1 MWVIWL
7 LAAMAAV
14 ALFWWVCT
22 PTQGCVAD
30 RRKTVTLAELWLRT
44 QEARD
49 LARSEVLRYKVQE
62 RIGEVMAHYPQHRCY
77 GGPVVDFKAF
87 WERLGPSAKARL
99 NKTLVHFNRKG
110 DELPLVKGIVHTD
123 NNIWGIGPKT
133 REAVRSL
140 YAEMQQERIEAA
152 KPAPVRVLKP
162 LRQKTSRDMLPLEK
176 GVRALVE
183 TASRPDVYDIWE
195 VLWNKR
201 EDRKVYRWY
210 ITCAL
215 ALHLVEGGA
224 KDTWDLFFAGKNT
237 YEGKSK
243 SRNGIKDTWKSLA
256 LTGEERTQMLE
267 YLLEYAQSKGLILT
281 LAEEMAIMQATS
293 PLNEHGQDHIVAVSE
308 KAAQVLEELGHT
320 VMFRAGDTRIIFG
333 QWPKEFV
340 FFGGKQV
347 PTSKALKG
355 KKYAKALVA
364 PANAYTEVNV
374 TAADCL
380 DQREFVEEAAIDGQV
395 LLAESVFK
403 AMLRDPRTRPSFKR
417 KLGKGPHVGRVFVGR
432 LFVPGLG
439 LIKGGFVVVPDS
451 WLYSQKLE
459 RQFAVAYSEVKTEV
473 TWTGEKALLLSM
485 SNVKKTKIATT
496 DLQNFLMSIP
506 LQDARSE
513 ALIRRVID
521 AQKHRRTNM
530 VQSWMDKIRQDKGVE
545 TEDATAQGLK
555 ELAIAEV
562 FAQTDIPVE
571 AVPSLY
577 AGLMSLAGDGHFD
590 PERFRL
596 HGELM
601 DGNQPKAWRYTAYLQ
616 PHPGRFV
623 LAFEQAHGK
632 LNISQDERDL
642 LESWSEL
649 APGEILSPKL
659 YEATEAWDDEDVY
672 VTRRPMTLT
681 SGVEAEIVGFD
692 TKWDIHWVRP
702 TPDVKNWLLDL
713 TEGADFDDAFEVNLG
728 PAGALMSL
736 WHERKA
742 KLVQLEQL
750 HTVKERV
757 MLFLDPTG
765 LRVYHGEDDDVVD
778 SWVNDAAKASYQAM
792 KVQFELGSGVGDHK
806 LWTQKTLLDDISAWT
821 GSAANAQMWAS
832 FILQGFGPQDELTR
846 ELAKLSTSLM
856 LSDVIDATNQA
867 NNVWEAAETMR
878 LLIAMT
884 VTMRNQIDED
894 GDVENIP
901 VPMASRAMWAM
912 KDRMFSTHV
921 GDTQWVK
928 VGHMNL
934 PAKEKTVTPRFTGEW
949 PMFDQIM
956 GYIAWFEARIKEDLS
971 RGQATGHMSR
981 MAGMATQDLI
991 SDKQLAN
998 VLHSLGRAQ
1007 RASIERSKL
1016 LMRTGADSESL
1027 QRWAKAPIDEMMIH
1041 ILKDEQL
1048 AYKVMLAKVTHWAK
1062 FDAQELKVSIDP
1074 KTQGVK
1080 LAGAG
1085 DRTALYGDIQG
1096 HNGLWR
1102 YFASWVKDKYLSG
1115 KKEADT
1121 VCLYR
1126 RGDTEELLATIAGDT
1141 LADLVSM
1148 GFKPVNGDD
1157 DNAGNINRVRTSLS
1171 RKDKAGSMAWYNQQ
1185 LERKVVSITPL
1196 HSARFD
1202 TWQLSVTLE

>member
-7 LAAMAAV
+7 LAAIAAV
-14 ALFWWVCT
+14 ALFWWVST

-62 RIGEVMAHYPQHRCY
+62 RIGEVMAHYPQHRCHS
-77 GGPVVDFKAF
+77 GPVVDFKAF
-87 WERLGPSAKARL
+87 WERLDNTIKGRLAR
-99 NKTLVHFNRKG
+99 TLAHFKREG
-110 DELPLVKGIVHTD
+110 DELKLVKGIVHTD
-123 NNIWGIGPKT
+123 NLIWGIGPKT

-140 YAEMQQERIEAA
+140 YATMQQERIEAQ
-152 KPAPVRVLKP
+152 KPAPVKVLKP
-162 LRQKTSRDMLPLEK
+162 LRQKTSSDMLPLEK
-176 GVRALVE
+176 GVRSLVE
-183 TASRPDVYDIWE
+183 VASRPEVYDIWE
-195 VLWNKR
+195 VLWSKR
-201 EDRKVYRWY
+201 DDRKVYRWY

-224 KDTWDLFFAGKNT
+224 KDTWDLFFTGKNT
-237 YEGKSK
+237 YEGKSR
-243 SRNGIKDTWKSLA
+243 SRNGIRDNWKDLA
-256 LTGEERTQMLE
+256 LTNEERTQMLE
-267 YLLEYAQSKGLILT
+267 YLLEYAQSKGLVLT
-281 LAEEMAIMQATS
+281 LAEEMAIMQATC
-293 PLNEHGQDHIVAVSE
+293 PLNEHGKDHIVAVSE
-308 KAAQVLEELGHT
+308 KAAQILEALGHSI
-320 VMFRAGDTRIIFG
+320 MFRVGDTRIIFG

-340 FFGGKQV
+340 FFGNRQV
-347 PTSKALKG
+347 KISKALKG

-364 PANAYTEVNV
+364 PANAYTEVNI
-374 TAADCL
+374 TAEDCL
-380 DQREFVEEAAIDGQV
+380 DMCEFVEAEAVDGCV
-395 LLAESVFK
+395 PIAESVFK
-403 AMLRDPRTRPSFKR
+403 AMLKDPRTRPSFKR
-417 KLGKGPHVGRVFVGR
+417 KLGKGPHIGKVFVGR

-473 TWTGEKALLLSM
+473 CWNGEKALLLSM

-513 ALIRRVID
+513 ALISRVID
-521 AQKHRRTNM
+521 AQKARRTNM
-530 VQSWMDKIRQDKGVE
+530 VESWMERIRQDKGVE

-562 FAQTDIPVE
+562 FAQADIPVE

-601 DGNQPKAWRYTAYLQ
+601 DQATPKAWRYTAYLQ

-642 LESWSEL
+642 LESWSDL
-649 APGEILSPKL
+649 APGKILSPKL
-659 YEATEAWDDEDVY
+659 HEATSIWDDVDVY

-681 SGVEAEIVGFD
+681 SGVEAKILPCASQ
-692 TKWDIHWVRP
+692 WDIHWVRP
-702 TPDVKNWLLDL
+702 TPDVKQWLLDL
-713 TEGADFDDAFEVNLG
+713 TEGADFDDAFEINMG

-742 KLVQLEQL
+742 RLVQLEQL
-750 HTVKERV
+750 ASVKERV
-757 MLFLDPTG
+757 LPLLDADGTQAYEG
-765 LRVYHGEDDDVVD
+765 VTIEGATN
-778 SWVNDAAKASYQAM
+778 WVNEAAKASNQAI
-792 KVQFELGSGVGDHK
+792 KVQEELGAGVGDHK

-821 GSAANAQMWAS
+821 GSAANAQMYAS
-832 FILQGFGPQDELTR
+832 FVLQGFGPQNELIL

-884 VTMRNQIDED
+884 VTMRNQIDEK
-894 GDVENIP
+894 GDVNNIP

-912 KDRMFSTHV
+912 KDRLFHTQV
-921 GDTQWVK
+921 GDTQWVR

-934 PAKEKTVTPRFTGEW
+934 PSKEKTVTPRFTGEW
-949 PMFDQIM
+949 AMFDQIM
-956 GYIAWFEARIKEDLS
+956 GYISWFESRIKEDLD
-971 RGQATGHMSR
+971 RGQATGHMAN
-981 MAGMATQDLI
+981 MAGMATQDLA
-991 SDKQLAN
+991 SDKHLAN

-1016 LMRTGADSESL
+1016 LARTGADSESL
-1027 QRWAKAPIDEMMIH
+1027 QRWAKAPIDEMMTH

-1048 AYKVMLAKVTHWAK
+1048 AYRVMLAKVTHWAK

-1080 LAGAG
+1080 LTGAG
-1085 DRTALYGDIQG
+1085 DRTALYGDVRG
-1096 HNGLWR
+1096 HHGLWR
-1102 YFASWVKDKYLSG
+1102 YFAAWVKDKYLSD
-1115 KKEADT
+1115 KEADT

-1126 RGDTEELLATIAGDT
+1126 RGDTQELLSTITGDT

-1171 RKDKAGSMAWYNQQ
+1171 RKDKAGAMTWYNQQ
-1185 LERKVVSITPL
+1185 LERKVISVTPL
-1196 HSARFD
+1196 YSARFD